1 MSVEININKSKWVN
15 ALRQATERATYALAE
30 QVIADSEKFTP
41 YSGGSIQSASNLRES
56 NRIEKGSSGEL
67 YVVWDTVYA
76 PYQWFGMR
84 RDGSHQVHHY
94 TTPGTGTQWA
104 EKARAAYGKNWQ
116 KIAQGGFNE
125 GLK

>member
-1 MSVEININKSKWVN
+1 MSVEINFNKSKWISTLK
-15 ALRQATERATYALAE
+15 AASQKATYALAA
-30 QVIADSEKFTP
+30 QVKADSTKFVP
-41 YSGGSIQSASNLRES
+41 LSGGSTQSEGQLRAA
-56 NRIEKGSSGEL
+56 RIDPGESGEM
-67 YVVWDTVYA
+67 YVVWDEVYA
-76 PYQWFGMR
+76 QYQWFGMR